1 MYMETLFVKQDRML
15 ANTSTA
21 IIRKLMDEIN
31 WDARLIS
38 IQGPRGVGKTT
49 LMKQY
54 IKKNYSPYTREALYC
69 SLDSVYFSSH
79 SLLQLAEK
87 FCMNGGKHLF
97 LDEVHK
103 YPEWSKEIKEIY
115 DLYPEIKVVFSGS
128 SLLQLLNGDADL
140 SRRCIPYT
148 MQGLSFREFLLFY
161 KKINL
166 PVCSLE
172 ELLQNP
178 AEICHEVNQKCLPIP
193 NFKEYLKVG
202 YYPFYMENKRDYLTS
217 IEQVVNM
224 VLEVELPELC
234 RVEIG
239 NIRKLKALMEVLS
252 STVPFTV
259 DATKMSKLIGI
270 NRNTVVEYLYHLGKS
285 KLLNLIF
292 SDLTSVKKMQKPDK
306 IYLEN
311 SNMLYALSSRPVDI
325 GTARETYAVN
335 QLSFGHTVEY
345 GKKNGDF
352 KVDGKYI
359 FEVGGSGK
367 TYDQIPDIPNS
378 YILADDME
386 TPYKSKLPLWAIGFM
401 Y

>member
-1 MYMETLFVKQDRML
+1 METLFVKQDRLL
-15 ANTSTA
+15 ANTSMT
-21 IIRKLMDEIN
+21 IIRKLMDKIN

-54 IKKNYSPYTREALYC
+54 IKKNYPAYTREALYC

-79 SLLQLAEK
+79 SLLQLAET
-87 FCMNGGKHLF
+87 FCINGGKHLF

-103 YPEWSKEIKEIY
+103 YPDWSKEIKEIY

-161 KKINL
+161 KRINI
-166 PVCSLE
+166 PVCTLE
-172 ELLQNP
+172 ELLHNP
-178 AEICHEVNQKCLPIP
+178 ADICYEVNQKCRPVPI
-193 NFKEYLKVG
+193 FKEYLKAG
-202 YYPFYMENKRDYLTS
+202 YYPFYRENKTDYHIS
-217 IEQVVNM
+217 VEQIVNM
-224 VLEVELPELC
+224 VLEIEMPELC
-234 RVEIG
+234 RVDIC
-239 NIRKLKALMEVLS
+239 NVRKLKALMEVLS
-252 STVPFTV
+252 SIVPFTV
-259 DATKMSKLIGI
+259 DATKMAKLIGI

-285 KLLNLIF
+285 KLLNLLF
-292 SDLTSVKKMQKPDK
+292 SDLINVKKMQKPDK

-325 GTARETYAVN
+325 GTARETFAVN

-367 TYDQIPDIPNS
+367 TYDQISDIPNS
-378 YILADDME
+378 YILADDIE
-386 TPYKSKLPLWAIGFM
+386 TPYRSKLPLWAIGFA

>member
-1 MYMETLFVKQDRML
+1 METLYVKQDRLL
-15 ANTSTA
+15 ANTSMT
-21 IIRKLMDEIN
+21 IIRKLMDKIN

-54 IKKNYSPYTREALYC
+54 IKKNYPAYTREALYC

-79 SLLQLAEK
+79 SLLQLAET
-87 FCMNGGKHLF
+87 FCINGGKHLF

-103 YPEWSKEIKEIY
+103 YPDWSKEIKEIY

-161 KKINL
+161 KRINI
-166 PVCSLE
+166 PVCTLE
-172 ELLQNP
+172 ELLHNP
-178 AEICHEVNQKCLPIP
+178 ADICYEVNQKCRPVPI
-193 NFKEYLKVG
+193 FKEYLKAG
-202 YYPFYMENKRDYLTS
+202 YYPFYRENKTDYHIS
-217 IEQVVNM
+217 VEQIVNM
-224 VLEVELPELC
+224 VLEIEMPELC
-234 RVEIG
+234 RVDIC
-239 NIRKLKALMEVLS
+239 NVRKLKALMEVLS
-252 STVPFTV
+252 SIVPFTV
-259 DATKMSKLIGI
+259 DATKMAKLIGI

-285 KLLNLIF
+285 KLLNLLF
-292 SDLTSVKKMQKPDK
+292 SDLINVKKMQKPDK

-325 GTARETYAVN
+325 GTARETFAVN

-367 TYDQIPDIPNS
+367 TYDQISDIPNS
-378 YILADDME
+378 YILADDIE
-386 TPYKSKLPLWAIGFM
+386 TPYRSKLPLWAIGFA

>member
-1 MYMETLFVKQDRML
+1 METLFVKQDRLL
-15 ANTSTA
+15 ANTSTS

-54 IKKNYSPYTREALYC
+54 IKKHYPAYTREALYC

-79 SLLQLAEK
+79 SLLQLAET
-87 FCMNGGKHLF
+87 FCINGGKHLF

-103 YPEWSKEIKEIY
+103 YPDWSKEIKEIY

-148 MQGLSFREFLLFY
+148 MQGLSFREFMLFY
-161 KKINL
+161 KRTNL
-166 PVCSLE
+166 PICTLE
-172 ELLQNP
+172 ELLHNP
-178 AEICHEVNQKCLPIP
+178 ADICQEVNKKCRPVP

-202 YYPFYMENKRDYLTS
+202 YYPFYMENRSDYHTS
-217 IEQVVNM
+217 VEQVVNM
-224 VLEVELPELC
+224 VLEIEMPELC
-234 RVEIG
+234 RVDIG
-239 NIRKLKALMEVLS
+239 NVRKLKALMEVLS
-252 STVPFTV
+252 SSVPFTV
-259 DATKMSKLIGI
+259 DATKMARLIGI

-285 KLLNLIF
+285 KLLNLLF
-292 SDLTSVKKMQKPDK
+292 SDLINVKKMQKPDK

-325 GTARETYAVN
+325 GTARETFAVN
-335 QLSFGHTVEY
+335 QLSFGHKVEY

-378 YILADDME
+378 YILADDIE
-386 TPYKSKLPLWAIGFM
+386 TPYRSKLPLWAIGFA